1 MNFVRLLRP
10 ALLHIAPYR
19 NIINAY
25 LVISLYRLGACPSD
39 RQVVLPG
46 LVGFCATFTSEC
58 YHYFGRGD
66 ATGDIYQ
73 IYRWDGWSIDWLRER
88 CAATVYPQVWFCKL

>member
-25 LVISLYRLGACPSD
+25 LVISLYRLGAC
-39 RQVVLPG
+39 L
-46 LVGFCATFTSEC
+46 F
-58 YHYFGRGD
+58 
-66 ATGDIYQ
+66 
-73 IYRWDGWSIDWLRER
+73 
-88 CAATVYPQVWFCKL
+88 